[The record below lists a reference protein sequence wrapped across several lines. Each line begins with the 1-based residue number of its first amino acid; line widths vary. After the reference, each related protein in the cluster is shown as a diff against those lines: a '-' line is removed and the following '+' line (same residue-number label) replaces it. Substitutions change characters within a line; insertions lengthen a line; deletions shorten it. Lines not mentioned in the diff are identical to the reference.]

1 MYGIL
6 KYQYK
11 RNGIRLMQNCQEQNM
26 RGIEMKKVLKTIG
39 FFLLVIIIGFVVLLK
54 YLGSRP
60 AAPKD
65 YQQSVETGGEIEAA
79 YMSNG
84 SFEVSVYEEPVLQAF
99 KKYVIYYPTEL
110 ETSDRQY
117 PVIVI
122 CNGSGTPISKYPAV
136 PEHYASWGFIVIG
149 TEEEYAWDG
158 FGAEM
163 SVRHLQRLND
173 NKQFEE
179 GKTNIFYQKVDLSN
193 VGIVGHSQG
202 GVGVLN
208 AITAQ
213 EHKDIYKVA
222 ISLSPTNKELAHNLE
237 WDYDASLVNVPIILI
252 SGAGG
257 GDDWVVTGEQLE
269 SIYRDIAGSKVMARR
284 NDTPHG
290 EVLYSADG
298 YVTAWFL
305 WHLQGDKTAAGAFA
319 GDGAEILTNP
329 LYQNQKI
336 DLP

>member
-1 MYGIL
+1 MVCGGI
-6 KYQYK
+6 
-11 RNGIRLMQNCQEQNM
+11 G
-26 RGIEMKKVLKTIG
+26 MKKVLK
-39 FFLLVIIIGFVVLLK
+39 IIGVVLLIVIISVIALLIYAGNK
-54 YLGSRP
+54 P
-60 AAPKD
+60 AAPTN
-65 YQQSVETGGEIEAA
+65 YQQSVETGGEIEAK
-79 YMSNG
+79 YMANG
-84 SFEVSVYEEPVLQAF
+84 SFAVSVYEEPAPQVFQ
-99 KKYVIYYPTEL
+99 KYVIYYPTEL
-110 ETSDRQY
+110 ETSDKQY

-136 PEHYASWGFIVIG
+136 PEHYASWGFIVIA
-149 TEEEYAWDG
+149 TEEKYAWNG

-163 SVRHLQRLND
+163 SIRHLQKLND
-173 NKQFEE
+173 NEQIEE
-179 GKTNIFYQKVDLSN
+179 GKANVFYQKVDFSN

-208 AITAQ
+208 AVTVQ
-213 EHKDIYKVA
+213 MHKDIYKAAV
-222 ISLSPTNKELAHNLE
+222 SLSPTNKELAHALE
-237 WDYDASLVNVPIILI
+237 WDYDAALVNLPIMLI

-269 SIYRDIAGSKVMARR
+269 SIYDDIADNKIMMRR

-298 YVTAWFL
+298 YVTAWFM
-305 WHLQGDKTAAGAFA
+305 WHLQGDEAAAGAFA